1 MLRWTR
7 DHFNIMLQEVAESVQ
22 RMNAREADKR
32 GEAVRVCK
40 QTIGRACG
48 KTCDSVVYASVG
60 LFRGARLSWC
70 AVLLFVGTVLL
81 HKKLVPI
88 WICLGKPA
96 HQQHQTREELH
107 QPRGLGIQPYI
118 EEHDSP
124 FLR

>member
-7 DHFNIMLQEVAESVQ
+7 DHVNIMLQEVAESVQ

-81 HKKLVPI
+81 HKKLVPV
-88 WICLGKPA
+88 WICLGKFVVNYLVLVVFFGFVYA
-96 HQQHQTREELH
+96 LFWV
-107 QPRGLGIQPYI
+107 
-118 EEHDSP
+118 P
-124 FLR
+124 FAFVSLMLDL